1 MAQDDNDFFLG
12 YIDEVQS
19 YIPIIKKGVE
29 ELQTASPRRRFLTR
43 CTDWCTLSRARLP
56 WLASRA

>member
-29 ELQTASPRRRFLTR
+29 ELQRLPPRRRFLTR
-43 CTDWCTLSRARLP
+43 CTDWCTSSRARLP